1 MLTIP
6 ISPRGTIPPLL
17 SVVVDIL
24 AVVALLLHIHS
35 PTKEKSGDLVL
46 TLVWLA
52 MMNIHGVPVT
62 LGSIPGPEVKGETEG
77 GVASEPLDRYIFSFP
92 PKYLVL
98 INCGDAPRMSSK
110 PRWRLIVH
118 QVGSGQPPL
127 DISKFP
133 ATYERSFFLIGFPCQ
148 KWALMACPLP

>member
-24 AVVALLLHIHS
+24 AVVVAVVALLLHIHS

-52 MMNIHGVPVT
+52 MMNTHGVPVT
-62 LGSIPGPEVKGETEG
+62 LGSISGPEVKGET
-77 GVASEPLDRYIFSFP
+77 R
-92 PKYLVL
+92 
-98 INCGDAPRMSSK
+98 R
-110 PRWRLIVH
+110 
-118 QVGSGQPPL
+118 VGSPVSHSTGIYSDFLPN
-127 DISKFP
+127 IS
-133 ATYERSFFLIGFPCQ
+133 Y
-148 KWALMACPLP
+148 